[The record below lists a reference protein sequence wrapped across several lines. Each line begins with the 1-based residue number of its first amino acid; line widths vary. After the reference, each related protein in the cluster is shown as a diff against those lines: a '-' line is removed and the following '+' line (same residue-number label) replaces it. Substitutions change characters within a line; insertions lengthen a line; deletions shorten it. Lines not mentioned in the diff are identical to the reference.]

1 MTPNRY
7 TLKCWLR
14 FKGISQSQT
23 DQLLRECAEDY
34 PIKTK
39 MNGKPSDMN
48 HYPTDNG
55 SYDLF
60 ISVTTENDS
69 EIITVPEAVTHL
81 LRDIG
86 GGVHFSFTAV

>member
-23 DQLLRECAEDY
+23 DQLWRECAEDY

-48 HYPTDNG
+48 VLILLVVPTPLLTKEG
-55 SYDLF
+55 LGVVMRKVSYYKYLF
-60 ISVTTENDS
+60 KTIQ
-69 EIITVPEAVTHL
+69 H
-81 LRDIG
+81 
-86 GGVHFSFTAV
+86 TAQ